1 MDIQHRIN
9 GEVYFVTDT
18 VVDWV
23 DIFTRPIYKHIVIE
37 SLQYCQEHKGL
48 IIYAWVLMSNH
59 LHAIVGSEGEAKVSD
74 IWRDFKKFTSKEI
87 IATIKTEISE
97 SRSEWMLNRFEYSGK
112 NDKKIKNYRFWQE
125 GNDAQGIYLNEYFEQ
140 KLNYIHYNPVKAE
153 IVNRPEDYRYSSAI
167 DYAGGKGL
175 LKVVVVQK
183 GKCFGLKILII
194 HYDGIANSVRHQR
207 SSYIK

>member
-48 IIYAWVLMSNH
+48 IIYAWVFMSNH
-59 LHAIVGSEGEAKVSD
+59 LHARVGSEGEAKVSD

-175 LKVVVVQK
+175 LKVVVV
-183 GKCFGLKILII
+183 
-194 HYDGIANSVRHQR
+194 
-207 SSYIK
+207 